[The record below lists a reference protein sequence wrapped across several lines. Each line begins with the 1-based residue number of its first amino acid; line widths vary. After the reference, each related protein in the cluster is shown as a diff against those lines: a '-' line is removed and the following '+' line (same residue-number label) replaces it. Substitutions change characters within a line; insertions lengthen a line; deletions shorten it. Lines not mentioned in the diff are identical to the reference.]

1 MQIKTNEFQKE
12 IKEHGN
18 YYFPFL
24 VSREK
29 LSQYEHGSFLWHWH
43 PEIEFTLVIKGK
55 MLYKINNESFLICQG
70 QALLGN
76 SSTLHAGYMIE
87 NQDCEYF
94 SITFEPKLIYGYDNS
109 NVYIKYV
116 KPIIQNYSLSAI
128 HFNLSAQWHTQ
139 IICILQDIIVLD
151 SKKKT
156 AYELDILS
164 RLAHFWRILFLNNE
178 NTSMIAQSDKNNYD
192 RIRKIISYIEENYA
206 APMTLEQISQSIHIC
221 RSECSR
227 VFKKYMN
234 LSLFEFIAQYRI
246 EKSIDYLVHTTYSI
260 TEIANLVGYSDSNY
274 YAKVFRK
281 MKGCSPTKYRHIK
294 D

>member
-87 NQDCEYF
+87 NQDCEYY
-94 SITFEPKLIYGYDNS
+94 SIRGT
-109 NVYIKYV
+109 
-116 KPIIQNYSLSAI
+116 
-128 HFNLSAQWHTQ
+128 
-139 IICILQDIIVLD
+139 CRR
-151 SKKKT
+151 
-156 AYELDILS
+156 S
-164 RLAHFWRILFLNNE
+164 RSIFPMSGLRTG
-178 NTSMIAQSDKNNYD
+178 TSMA
-192 RIRKIISYIEENYA
+192 
-206 APMTLEQISQSIHIC
+206 
-221 RSECSR
+221 
-227 VFKKYMN
+227 
-234 LSLFEFIAQYRI
+234 EF
-246 EKSIDYLVHTTYSI
+246 
-260 TEIANLVGYSDSNY
+260 
-274 YAKVFRK
+274 F
-281 MKGCSPTKYRHIK
+281 
-294 D
+294 